1 MTKDHEQLD
10 AGQQALGEALA
21 VSFRALRAVML
32 LLLVGYLLSG
42 VFIVHQDE
50 RAFTLVFGQVSG
62 DAAHRLKGPGLHWT
76 WPKPIAEVIR
86 LKTER
91 VATLTTTSFWPQQDP
106 FGRQPSDPPPDTL
119 NPGTDGY
126 TLTGDA
132 NLIHSRWAVRYTLS
146 DPEMFVFGWH
156 DAPQVLH
163 DEFDRAIVATS
174 ARMPVDQALRTN
186 VEAFRSA
193 VEQAL
198 RERCETL
205 RLGVRVQGV
214 DVLGLTPPRQVA
226 EAFNGVIESEQERS
240 RLISEARTYSAR
252 QFNESRGQGARLLAE
267 GATYRNRIISQT
279 SADADYFR
287 KILAEY
293 AKNPDVILRTLRQD
307 AVRRALEHAEQ
318 KFIVYRDAQGKQEI
332 RVLVSPEQPRKR

>member
-1 MTKDHEQLD
+1 MTEKEQLD

-21 VSFRALRAVML
+21 VSFRALRVVML

-50 RAFTLVFGQVSG
+50 RAFTLVFGEVAG

-76 WPKPIAEVIR
+76 WPKPVAEVIR
-86 LKTER
+86 LKTEQ
-91 VATLTTTSFWPQQDP
+91 VATLATTSFWPQQDP
-106 FGRQPSDPPPDTL
+106 FAKQQNEPPPETL
-119 NPGTDGY
+119 QPGTDGY

-132 NLIHSRWAVRYTLS
+132 NLIHSRWAIRYTLN
-146 DPEMFVFGWH
+146 DPETFTFGWH
-156 DAPQVLH
+156 DAAQVLH

-186 VEAFRSA
+186 VEAFRAA
-193 VEQAL
+193 VEQTL
-198 RERCETL
+198 RERAEAL
-205 RLGVRVQGV
+205 HLGVHLQGV

-226 EAFNGVIESEQERS
+226 EAFDAVIESEQERS
-240 RLISEARTYSAR
+240 RLISEARTYAAR
-252 QFNESRGQGARLLAE
+252 QLNESHGQAARRLAE

-287 KILAEY
+287 KISVEY
-293 AKNPDVILRTLRQD
+293 AKNPDMILQTLRQD
-307 AVRRALEHAEQ
+307 AVRRALEHVDQ
-318 KFIVYRDAQGKQEI
+318 KFVVYRNAQGKQEI
-332 RVLVSPEQPRKR
+332 RVLVSPEQPKK